1 MEMEMVWLKL
11 EQVHI
16 NYSWT
21 YLIDTWI
28 SAKNELII

>member
-16 NYSWT
+16 KYNWT